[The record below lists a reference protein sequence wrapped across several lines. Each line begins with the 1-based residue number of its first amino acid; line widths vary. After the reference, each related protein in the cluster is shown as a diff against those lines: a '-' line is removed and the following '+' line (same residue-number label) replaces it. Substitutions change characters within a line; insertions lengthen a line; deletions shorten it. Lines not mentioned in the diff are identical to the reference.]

1 MVTIALS
8 FIFLTLAANFIVDQY
23 IRGVVRNA
31 VDEGARAGAQLGAA
45 PNACQTRVQQVLN
58 NLASGPLGHNVRVTC
73 AANGAEVIAT
83 GQARLSGWLPA
94 VPTWTFTVE
103 GISVTEQSPS

>member
-1 MVTIALS
+1 VFTIALS

-23 IRGVVRNA
+23 LRGVVRNA

-45 PNACQTRVQQVLN
+45 PNACVTRAQQVMG
-58 NLASGPLGHNVRVTC
+58 NLAGGPLGRTITVTC
-73 AANGAEVIAT
+73 STNGADVIAT
-83 GQARLSGWLPA
+83 GHASLKGWLPA

-103 GISVTEQSPS
+103 GISVVEQGPA